1 MNMYIGI
8 QQRLH
13 RKILF
18 VFLLFMSS
26 LAAAESLRVPGGKLN
41 IDWRSNFSD
50 EEKARLR
57 VWLSHAAE
65 SASLLSGRFPRQET
79 NILVQRAKRG
89 KGPVPWAHTIRHT
102 EPEGV
107 SFHVDPSASTDALIR
122 DWTATHEFSHL
133 FLPYPGREDIWIS
146 EGFAS
151 YYQNILMMRKGTL
164 SEQQGWQKI
173 ADGFARGEA
182 DPNQGVSLQTV
193 SREMRERRA
202 FKRVYWSG
210 ALYFFEADL
219 VLRQQGQSLDQV
231 ITEFALCCKH
241 QAKEWNGT
249 GIALALDQAAKRDL
263 FSPLYALYQ
272 QTKHLPDYH
281 TMLERIGVSIVD
293 KRVILNTDVELARLR
308 QAISLSPRKSP

>member
-1 MNMYIGI
+1 MGEP
-8 QQRLH
+8 L
-13 RKILF
+13 
-18 VFLLFMSS
+18 S
-26 LAAAESLRVPGGKLN
+26 VPGGQLN
-41 IDWRSNFSD
+41 IDWRSSFTQD
-50 EEKARLR
+50 EKVRLR
-57 VWLSHAAE
+57 AWLRHAAE
-65 SASLLSGRFPRQET
+65 SASLLNGRFPLQET

-89 KGPVPWAHTIRHT
+89 RGPVPWAHTIRHT

-107 SFHVDPSASTDALIR
+107 SFHVDAGASVEELIS

-133 FLPYPGREDIWIS
+133 FLPYPGRKDIWIS

-182 DPNQGVSLQTV
+182 DPNQNVSLQTA
-193 SREMRERRA
+193 SKEMRERRA

-219 VLRQQGQSLDQV
+219 ALRQQGQSLDQV
-231 ITEFALCCKH
+231 VTKFASCCRD

-249 GIALALDQAAKRDL
+249 AIALALDQAAKRNL
-263 FSPLYALYQ
+263 FVPLYAHYE
-272 QTKHLPDYH
+272 QTTQLPDYH
-281 TMLERIGVSIVD
+281 AVLKNIGITIVD
-293 KRVILNTDVELARLR
+293 KRVILNTDTRLTQLR
-308 QAISLSPRKSP
+308 QAISSLP

>member
-1 MNMYIGI
+1 
-8 QQRLH
+8 
-13 RKILF
+13 
-18 VFLLFMSS
+18 VFLLIASTFVM
-26 LAAAESLRVPGGKLN
+26 AEPLSVPGGQLN
-41 IDWRSNFSD
+41 IDWRSSFTND
-50 EEKARLR
+50 EKARLR
-57 VWLSHAAE
+57 LWLTHAAE
-65 SASLLSGRFPRQET
+65 SASLLSGHFPLQET

-107 SFHVDPSASTDALIR
+107 SFHVDPSASVEELIS

-133 FLPYPGREDIWIS
+133 FLPYPGRRDIWIS

-182 DPNQGVSLQTV
+182 DPNQNVSLQTA
-193 SREMRERRA
+193 SKEMRERRA

-219 VLRQQGQSLDQV
+219 ALRQQGQSLDQV
-231 ITEFALCCKH
+231 ITEFGACCRD
-241 QAKEWNGT
+241 QTKEWNGAAV
-249 GIALALDQAAKRDL
+249 ALALDIAAKRDL
-263 FSPLYALYQ
+263 FMPLYTHYE
-272 QTKHLPDYH
+272 QTTHLPDYPA
-281 TMLERIGVSIVD
+281 LLKNIGITIVES
-293 KRVILNTDVELARLR
+293 RVILNTDIALTRLR
-308 QAISLSPRKSP
+308 RAISSPP